1 MMAKQPTNQ
10 RGKESYLS
18 SYPALQNTPTHR
30 YMYANGTLQK
40 QDDIYQYINLW

>member
-18 SYPALQNTPTHR
+18 SYPAAALQNTPTHR

-40 QDDIYQYINLW
+40 QDDINQ

>member
-1 MMAKQPTNQ
+1 MMAKQHTNQ

-40 QDDIYQYINLW
+40 QDDINQ